1 MLMKAALCKLISD
14 SSRSPGVFML
24 PDALLDNAMNK
35 IIIRRAQA
43 LVLELADR
51 HG

>member
-1 MLMKAALCKLISD
+1 MENLRK
-14 SSRSPGVFML
+14 VV
-24 PDALLDNAMNK
+24 ALLDK
-35 IIIRRAQA
+35 QGKPIIIRRARA

>member
-1 MLMKAALCKLISD
+1 MIS
-14 SSRSPGVFML
+14 
-24 PDALLDNAMNK
+24 PDIFHLLDK
-35 IIIRRAQA
+35 QSKPIIIRRAWA

>member
-1 MLMKAALCKLISD
+1 MPV
-14 SSRSPGVFML
+14 SSVKFLS
-24 PDALLDNAMNK
+24 LDIVTEP
-35 IIIRRAQA
+35 IIIPLPYA

>member
-1 MLMKAALCKLISD
+1 MHPVM
-14 SSRSPGVFML
+14 VQFML
-24 PDALLDNAMNK
+24 PNALLDNAMNE

>member
-1 MLMKAALCKLISD
+1 MYF
-14 SSRSPGVFML
+14 SPVVNI
-24 PDALLDNAMNK
+24 LDK
-35 IIIRRAQA
+35 QGKPIIIRPAYA

>member
-1 MLMKAALCKLISD
+1 MM
-14 SSRSPGVFML
+14 SPDRF
-24 PDALLDNAMNK
+24 LLDK
-35 IIIRRAQA
+35 QGKPIIIRRAQA

>member
-1 MLMKAALCKLISD
+1 MRDGYNTAD
-14 SSRSPGVFML
+14 
-24 PDALLDNAMNK
+24 
-35 IIIRRAQA
+35 RADVDA

>member
-1 MLMKAALCKLISD
+1 MFDFKEKPSQGL
-14 SSRSPGVFML
+14 
-24 PDALLDNAMNK
+24 LLDK
-35 IIIRRAQA
+35 QGKPIIIRRAQA